1 MLAADPRDQVEKDE
15 AVVKA
20 ATQNL
25 ARYGLTLDA
34 AGCKRYPAAIGT
46 TPSPVQMCPV
56 TVNK

>member
-1 MLAADPRDQVEKDE
+1 
-15 AVVKA
+15 
-20 ATQNL
+20 
-25 ARYGLTLDA
+25 LTLDP